1 MLRRLSHIYPSNPEL
16 RPKFFPANDYSEPL
30 KKVEDLMVV
39 PHFLHEMGLLPSS
52 EFRSLM
58 FTQDFQPSGLYHAVV
73 NYNGRWETD
82 VVDDFIPVYEKTG
95 KPLWGMDLE
104 QPWQLIILKF
114 WAKRNYVLAKD
125 YKYDMAT
132 YGGYAGVKKSAPMEF
147 INTFTNGNWKFVNL
161 NVDGKKFLANNVG
174 SVHKAHFIL
183 KSKDSSHVK
192 ASGLIPNEASYELV
206 NLVEEGRA
214 RSASG
219 IKDSNT
225 GTSKVGGKTT
235 YLATIR
241 SSNKTY
247 WAGKKSVLDTEF
259 KNIQK
264 GLTSTYKES
273 SKHIEEQT
281 VNDKRA

>member
-1 MLRRLSHIYPSNPEL
+1 M
-16 RPKFFPANDYSEPL
+16 
-30 KKVEDLMVV
+30 
-39 PHFLHEMGLLPSS
+39 
-52 EFRSLM
+52 
-58 FTQDFQPSGLYHAVV
+58 
-73 NYNGRWETD
+73 
-82 VVDDFIPVYEKTG
+82 
-95 KPLWGMDLE
+95 
-104 QPWQLIILKF
+104 
-114 WAKRNYVLAKD
+114 
-125 YKYDMAT
+125 
-132 YGGYAGVKKSAPMEF
+132 
-147 INTFTNGNWKFVNL
+147 

-273 SKHIEEQT
+273 SKHIEEHT
-281 VNDKRA
+281 VNDKRS